1 MAQELTGVGAMT
13 AAGVVGMMAAANAGG
28 RLTWAWLSD
37 LVGRR
42 LVFTALLLLAAALRL
57 LPLSVDVAA
66 FTALASVAMLC
77 FGGGLVYEWSRVC
90 VSEAGTAYHVSHA
103 DVVRLVADSS

>member
-1 MAQELTGVGAMT
+1 
-13 AAGVVGMMAAANAGG
+13 
-28 RLTWAWLSD
+28 
-37 LVGRR
+37 
-42 LVFTALLLLAAALRL
+42 
-57 LPLSVDVAA
+57 VDVAA

-103 DVVRLVADSS
+103 VVDRSVAYSS

>member
-1 MAQELTGVGAMT
+1 MT

-42 LVFTALLLLAAALRL
+42 LVFTALLLLLAAALRL

-66 FTALASVAMLC
+66 FTN
-77 FGGGLVYEWSRVC
+77 GSRAG

-103 DVVRLVADSS
+103 VVDRLVADSS